1 MLNTIKTKSENKTM
15 EGKEKDRQNK
25 MFERGSMTFALVAL
39 CVLFDVW
46 VFYIRFDSIVYNK
59 KIVILLMAVACA
71 VAMDV
76 FPIVVINN
84 YMKLNKTKETK
95 ILYSTFGILFLI
107 VAGLTVA
114 LGIVGASELAGNL
127 PSMMK
132 GIASL
137 SVERQVTL
145 SQMVVSVLIGFM
157 PVVTSALII
166 SISYVDAKTNQY
178 GKTIQK

>member
-15 EGKEKDRQNK
+15 EGKEKDCQNK

-84 YMKLNKTKETK
+84 YYEVKQNQRNQN
-95 ILYSTFGILFLI
+95 IIQYFRYSLLDSGRTYRC
-107 VAGLTVA
+107 
-114 LGIVGASELAGNL
+114 AGNR
-127 PSMMK
+127 
-132 GIASL
+132 GC
-137 SVERQVTL
+137 
-145 SQMVVSVLIGFM
+145 
-157 PVVTSALII
+157 
-166 SISYVDAKTNQY
+166 
-178 GKTIQK
+178 

>member
-15 EGKEKDRQNK
+15 EGKEKDCQNK

-84 YMKLNKTKETK
+84 YMKLNITKETK

-107 VAGLTVA
+107 VAGLTVT
-114 LGIVGASELAGNL
+114 LAGNL